1 MIELKLI
8 WSILINCASI
18 TKNVLTYHWTLRSY
32 RHFKKAFFGK
42 GYNVSMEYNN
52 IVAAGECCLDRY
64 AGEPKV
70 WPGGITF
77 NFAMNAANAFSGK
90 NIHLISALGLRDE
103 TLFVKKLNS
112 RGVKHK
118 LTIVRETPSIGIHL
132 DQKGEREFYGYDP
145 GGLLDWYPSES
156 QLRVIKDADLLVLTR
171 YEAISSLFKRLIN
184 VPTKATRVVDFADI
198 SGKGLSEVKV
208 MLANHDLADICIF
221 GLSPDE
227 GDLRNYLQG
236 LANDHSGLFIITLAH
251 KGAIA
256 LLQGKT
262 WYQPAFPVTNVVDTT
277 GAGDC
282 FAAYFLSR
290 WCSTGSIAEALEAG
304 CFAASEIIQKR
315 GAN

>member
-1 MIELKLI
+1 
-8 WSILINCASI
+8 
-18 TKNVLTYHWTLRSY
+18 
-32 RHFKKAFFGK
+32 
-42 GYNVSMEYNN
+42 MEYNN
-52 IVAAGECCLDRY
+52 IVAVGECCLDSY
-64 AGEPKV
+64 ADEPAV
-70 WPGGITF
+70 RPGGITF

-103 TLFVKKLNS
+103 SLFVKKLDS
-112 RGVKHK
+112 RGVEHK
-118 LTIVRETPSIGIHL
+118 LTIVRATPSIGIHL
-132 DQKGEREFYGYDP
+132 DQKGEREFYDYDP

-156 QLRVIKDADLLVLTR
+156 QCRIIKEADLLILTR
-171 YEAISSLFKRLIN
+171 YEAISPLFKRLIK

-198 SGKGLSEVKV
+198 SGKGLPEVKV
-208 MLANHDLADICIF
+208 MLENHDLADVCIF

-227 GDLRNYLQG
+227 DDLRNYLQR
-236 LANDHSGLFIITLAH
+236 LANDHYGLFIITLAH

-256 LLQGKT
+256 LLEGKT
-262 WYQPAFPVTNVVDTT
+262 WYQPAFPVANVVDTT

>member
-1 MIELKLI
+1 
-8 WSILINCASI
+8 
-18 TKNVLTYHWTLRSY
+18 
-32 RHFKKAFFGK
+32 
-42 GYNVSMEYNN
+42 MEYNN
-52 IVAAGECCLDRY
+52 IVAVGECCLDSY
-64 AGEPKV
+64 ADEPTV
-70 WPGGITF
+70 RPGGITF
-77 NFAMNAANAFSGK
+77 NFAMSAANAFSGK

-103 TLFVKKLNS
+103 SLFVKKLDS
-112 RGVKHK
+112 RGVKHE
-118 LTIVRETPSIGIHL
+118 LTIIRETPSIGIHL
-132 DQKGEREFYGYDP
+132 DQKGEREFYDYDP

-156 QLRVIKDADLLVLTR
+156 QRSIIKEADLLILTR
-171 YEAISSLFKRLIN
+171 YEAISSLFKRLIK

-198 SGKGLSEVKV
+198 SGKGLPEVKV
-208 MLANHDLADICIF
+208 MLENHDLADVCIF

-227 GDLRNYLQG
+227 DDLRNYLQR
-236 LANDHSGLFIITLAH
+236 LANDHNGLFIITLAH

-256 LLQGKT
+256 LLEGKT
-262 WYQPAFPVTNVVDTT
+262 WYQPAFPVANVVDTT